1 MKKLLVFA
9 LAVSVM
15 LTVAGFAQ
23 DMSKDSG
30 MSKGPAAPLKNL
42 KGTVKADGD
51 KLTFVSDKDSKAWD
65 IVNPEAV
72 KGHEGHHVELSAH
85 VYADKG
91 QIHVM
96 SVKML
101 KAEKMD
107 KMDNMSKSQ
116 SGQRKYRGRQRPPF
130 FFILTNTSAAGTTA
144 YRWQDC
150 SHQSDVTDT
159 FWYFSLSSPN
169 PWECLSLRR

>member
-1 MKKLLVFA
+1 MKKMLILA
-9 LAVSVM
+9 LAFSVM
-15 LTVAGFAQ
+15 FTVAGFAQ
-23 DMSKDSG
+23 DMSKDSDTA
-30 MSKGPAAPLKNL
+30 KAAPAAPLKNI

-65 IVNPEAV
+65 VVNPEAL

-107 KMDNMSKSQ
+107 KMDKMAK
-116 SGQRKYRGRQRPPF
+116 
-130 FFILTNTSAAGTTA
+130 
-144 YRWQDC
+144 
-150 SHQSDVTDT
+150 
-159 FWYFSLSSPN
+159 
-169 PWECLSLRR
+169 